1 MNKITIRIAT
11 EEEDMKQHFTELLK
25 EMMAHDEIV
34 TFIITE
40 EKGSVEA

>member
-11 EEEDMKQHFTELLK
+11 EEDMKQHFTELLK

-34 TFIITE
+34 TYVITE